1 MVEIDPVVGVVG
13 AEVTLQFKPVT
24 NDPAFLYLSA
34 APGRAGS
41 DWDLRVMKIPVRM
54 RQTRMHLRPQESPP
68 GFKCQT

>member
-1 MVEIDPVVGVVG
+1 MVGIDPVVGVVG

-24 NDPAFLYLSA
+24 KTLPSSLSA

-54 RQTRMHLRPQESPP
+54 RQTRMHLLPQESPP